1 MIPRHL
7 IIGVAVMLAVVL
19 GIGVFLWRMRG
30 HVVSAPTSVTDARPV
45 APPPTGP
52 TEAVTLYVAYDDSG
66 TLRAESVRVG
76 LSAGRQQRAEEIL
89 RSLINFYLDKSS
101 PHPLAPGSE
110 VRSVYL
116 VEPGLAVID
125 MNAAFADGHRSG
137 ILVEDLTV
145 ASLIQSL
152 VANVGGI
159 ARVRILIEGKERET
173 LAGHADLT
181 NFYDTAAVSDMVSRL
196 ENAP

>member
-1 MIPRHL
+1 MKPRV
-7 IIGVAVMLAVVL
+7 VA
-19 GIGVFLWRMRG
+19 G
-30 HVVSAPTSVTDARPV
+30 PTSVTDARPV

-52 TEAVTLYVAYDDSG
+52 TESLTLYVAYDDSG
-66 TLRAESVRVG
+66 TLRAESVRIG
-76 LSAGRQQRAEEIL
+76 LSAGRQQRAEELL
-89 RSLINFYLDKSS
+89 RALINLYLDKSS

-137 ILVEDLTV
+137 VLVEELTI
-145 ASLIQSL
+145 ASMIQSL
-152 VANVGGI
+152 VANIGGI
-159 ARVRILIEGKERET
+159 TRVRILIEGKERET

-181 NFYDTAAVSDMVSRL
+181 NFYEAAAVNDMVSRL
-196 ENAP
+196 ESTP